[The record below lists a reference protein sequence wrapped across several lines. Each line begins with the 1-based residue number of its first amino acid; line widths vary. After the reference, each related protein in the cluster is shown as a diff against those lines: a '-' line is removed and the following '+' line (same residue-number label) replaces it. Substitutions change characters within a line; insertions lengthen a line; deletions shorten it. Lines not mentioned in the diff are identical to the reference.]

1 MPDRYSRLIGIR
13 YIAGNVLT
21 LLIGTL
27 ATQALTTVALLITAR
42 YLGVA
47 GYGQY
52 AATYALLAQTGVLL
66 NFGLDT
72 WLLRQGATSETAMT
86 RGLGNA
92 VVIKLLLSLL
102 WYPLVIMFAPLLDPH
117 VYPSTL
123 VRAAA
128 LGVVCQA
135 TGLSAQ
141 SAFKAE
147 LRNEITALLQVVGA
161 TFFCVASLLLASQDA
176 TVVQFAWGRT
186 IAFALVGLL
195 GLYLAIQSFGLSPRL
210 ADLRGVGYESFP
222 FLLSEALAVVYAS
235 IDLTIVAIMLGES
248 ASGFYA
254 PAITLVNALFIIP
267 NAVYTVMV
275 PVITQA
281 YTSGGAQIRS
291 LSMGL
296 ILGLS
301 VLGLAMSLS
310 VFVLASPI
318 IALLYGAAFNASA
331 DVLTIL
337 SAVLFFKS
345 ISYALAAILTAIDRQ
360 RDRVIVQAI
369 VALTNVVANLLIVQS
384 YGILGAAS
392 VYVLT
397 EALLCLGYAIFVF
410 KESKG
415 FTFAYPRD
423 KPPLL

>member
-1 MPDRYSRLIGIR
+1 
-13 YIAGNVLT
+13 
-21 LLIGTL
+21 
-27 ATQALTTVALLITAR
+27 
-42 YLGVA
+42 
-47 GYGQY
+47 
-52 AATYALLAQTGVLL
+52 
-66 NFGLDT
+66 
-72 WLLRQGATSETAMT
+72 
-86 RGLGNA
+86 
-92 VVIKLLLSLL
+92 
-102 WYPLVIMFAPLLDPH
+102 
-117 VYPSTL
+117 
-123 VRAAA
+123 
-128 LGVVCQA
+128 
-135 TGLSAQ
+135 
-141 SAFKAE
+141 
-147 LRNEITALLQVVGA
+147 
-161 TFFCVASLLLASQDA
+161 
-176 TVVQFAWGRT
+176 
-186 IAFALVGLL
+186 
-195 GLYLAIQSFGLSPRL
+195 
-210 ADLRGVGYESFP
+210 
-222 FLLSEALAVVYAS
+222 
-235 IDLTIVAIMLGES
+235 
-248 ASGFYA
+248 
-254 PAITLVNALFIIP
+254 
-267 NAVYTVMV
+267 
-275 PVITQA
+275 
-281 YTSGGAQIRS
+281 
-291 LSMGL
+291 MGL